1 MARTCTY
8 AVRDDYR
15 RTLSARFAQRARTT
29 STLFAQRALD
39 STHNQRAIALTV
51 RVIAYATA

>member
-15 RTLSARFAQRARTT
+15 RTLSARFAQRE
-29 STLFAQRALD
+29 LD